1 MTSPTDP
8 VVTAP
13 WLMARPR
20 PWSDLRVVDVR
31 WSLSKRGRDA
41 YAAGHVEGAA
51 FLDLDVDLSAP
62 SGPGRHPMPERAQL
76 ERVFGAIGV
85 DATTHV
91 VAYDDAG
98 GAIAARVWFLLR
110 RYGHERVSILDGGFP
125 AWVAAGGPVSTDE
138 PSFEPQALNL
148 AAPQRSDVVDK
159 AFVER
164 LALGGGAGRT
174 LLLDA
179 RARERYRGDTEP
191 VDARPGHIPSA
202 VNAPFADLLVAKAD
216 GTTGLKSKSEL
227 EAYFR
232 SLGAGAADD
241 IVVYCGSGV
250 TACLDVLALERAGF
264 AALIYEGSYSDWARD
279 DRLPGALGDR

>member
-125 AWVAAGGPVSTDE
+125 AWVAAGGPVSTDG
-138 PSFEPQALNL
+138 PSFEPQALSL

-164 LALGGGAGRT
+164 LALGGGVGRT

-202 VNAPFADLLVAKAD
+202 VNAPFADLLVTKAD

-279 DRLPGALGDR
+279 DRLPVALGDR

>member
-1 MTSPTDP
+1 
-8 VVTAP
+8 
-13 WLMARPR
+13 MARPR

-125 AWVAAGGPVSTDE
+125 AWVAAGGPVSTDG
-138 PSFEPQALNL
+138 PSFEPQALSL

-164 LALGGGAGRT
+164 LALGGGVGRT

-202 VNAPFADLLVAKAD
+202 VNAPFADLLVTKAD

-279 DRLPGALGDR
+279 DRLPVALGDR

>member
-1 MTSPTDP
+1 MSPKRSTSP
-8 VVTAP
+8 
-13 WLMARPR
+13 RPSEATSSTK
-20 PWSDLRVVDVR
+20 PSWSDSR
-31 WSLSKRGRDA
+31 
-41 YAAGHVEGAA
+41 
-51 FLDLDVDLSAP
+51 SA
-62 SGPGRHPMPERAQL
+62 
-76 ERVFGAIGV
+76 
-85 DATTHV
+85 
-91 VAYDDAG
+91 
-98 GAIAARVWFLLR
+98 AAR
-110 RYGHERVSILDGGFP
+110 
-125 AWVAAGGPVSTDE
+125 AARSCST
-138 PSFEPQALNL
+138 
-148 AAPQRSDVVDK
+148 
-159 AFVER
+159 
-164 LALGGGAGRT
+164 
-174 LLLDA
+174 

-279 DRLPGALGDR
+279 DRLPVALGDR